1 MPLDFFGYFFLNG
14 IENTTIVSREHLMN
28 LVNESPSTIYPRL
41 SEEFKVDPIVL
52 QIVFLD
58 NNKHFNLLKYIPK
71 KLQKDESFLIKL
83 IERNELALGIVDE
96 TLLNDHEFIKKAI
109 LANSDAAFYLYDQF
123 QVIYKK
129 DKNYFDEIEIFYNQA
144 RLKQD
149 YLEASKYIH
158 LLNFL
163 NLHSNGEVAPKEL
176 KKISLDNE
184 NHKKLNYK
192 PDFIYDRNDFFAKT
206 NYDNEF
212 IEPQYIK
219 MDKFIYCPY
228 LYQNDKEVALKLLD
242 DIDFTIS
249 VKKPT
254 EYVLSRLSD
263 ALKSDRDIA
272 LQELKKNGLM
282 LEYFSEEIK
291 NNPDLVT
298 IAIENNIDAYFLASS
313 ELRQYK
319 KGGVNKEL
327 LLKVINSNSSFILHV
342 NKDWLKDED
351 IISVIKK
358 NSPILFELLN
368 K

>member
-1 MPLDFFGYFFLNG
+1 
-14 IENTTIVSREHLMN
+14 
-28 LVNESPSTIYPRL
+28 
-41 SEEFKVDPIVL
+41 
-52 QIVFLD
+52 
-58 NNKHFNLLKYIPK
+58 
-71 KLQKDESFLIKL
+71 
-83 IERNELALGIVDE
+83 
-96 TLLNDHEFIKKAI
+96 
-109 LANSDAAFYLYDQF
+109 
-123 QVIYKK
+123 
-129 DKNYFDEIEIFYNQA
+129 
-144 RLKQD
+144 
-149 YLEASKYIH
+149 
-158 LLNFL
+158 
-163 NLHSNGEVAPKEL
+163 
-176 KKISLDNE
+176 
-184 NHKKLNYK
+184 
-192 PDFIYDRNDFFAKT
+192 
-206 NYDNEF
+206 
-212 IEPQYIK
+212 

-313 ELRQYK
+313 ELRQYNK
-319 KGGVNKEL
+319 DGVNKEL
-327 LLKVINSNSSFILHV
+327 LLKVMNTNSSFILHV
-342 NKDWLKDED
+342 NKDWLRDED

-358 NSPILFELLN
+358 NSPILFELIN